1 MNKFY
6 FSKVIKSTCG
16 CLLAGGLLAACSGQK
31 VDGWYVLTDGVKDSV
46 ADTPIVTV
54 ADFRGLQLDSV
65 TADGIT
71 IYTISGG
78 LKPEK
83 IQAFAD
89 ATEKYAGHRIGFLYK
104 GEVIMD
110 PRVNG
115 RIDSGNWQI
124 TEPDREKAFTLY
136 LHLKQTMGAEADAE
150 LPDAEEAAMEEPIL
164 LLPNTAPIT
173 FKQHIAFNQLLT
185 KLRRKY
191 MDDKQKGSSPD
202 IRTYPEFNE
211 IVAIGKPVIAPLLF
225 ILIQKENQ
233 YLLPLYNA
241 IQDPELCS
249 SLPDS
254 RLPEKMEETFTLFV
268 EKVLKQK
275 RHRFGSQQE
284 KLKAIKQLLEE
295 TGSAPDTLHWSPA
308 QLDSIYL
315 LYDYDLFKA
324 AMEIN
329 QKE

>member
-1 MNKFY
+1 M
-6 FSKVIKSTCG
+6 
-16 CLLAGGLLAACSGQK
+16 LASSLLAACSGQK
-31 VDGWYVLTDGVKDSV
+31 ADGWYVLTDGVKDSV

-54 ADFRGLQLDSV
+54 SDFRGLQLDSA
-65 TADGIT
+65 TADGVT
-71 IYTISGG
+71 TYVLSGG

-83 IQAFAD
+83 VQAFAD
-89 ATEKYAGHRIGFLYK
+89 ATEKNIGHRIGFLYK

-124 TEPDREKAFTLY
+124 VQQDREKAFTLY

-185 KLRRKY
+185 ELRRKY
-191 MDDKQKGSSPD
+191 MNDKQKGSSPD

-225 ILIQKENQ
+225 ILIQQENQ

-241 IQDPELCS
+241 IQAPELCS

-254 RLPEKMEETFTLFV
+254 RLPEKMEDTFTLFV

-275 RHRFGSQQE
+275 RHRFGNQQE
-284 KLKAIKQLLEE
+284 KLKAIKQLLKD
-295 TGSAPDTLHWSPA
+295 TGSVPDTLHWSPA

-324 AMEIN
+324 AMEMN

>member
-16 CLLAGGLLAACSGQK
+16 CLLAGGLLAACSGRK
-31 VDGWYVLTDGVKDSV
+31 ADGWYVLTDGVKDSV
-46 ADTPIVTV
+46 ADTPIATV

-71 IYTISGG
+71 TYIISGG

-89 ATEKYAGHRIGFLYK
+89 ATEKYAGHRIGFLYN
-104 GEVIMD
+104 GEVLMD

-124 TEPDREKAFTLY
+124 TEPEREKAFTLY

-164 LLPNTAPIT
+164 LLPNTTPIT
-173 FKQHIAFNQLLT
+173 FKQHIALT
-185 KLRRKY
+185 KLLTALGQKY
-191 MDDKQKGSSPD
+191 MDEKQKGISPD

-225 ILIQKENQ
+225 ILIQQENQ

-275 RHRFGSQQE
+275 RHRFGNQQE
-284 KLKAIKQLLEE
+284 KLKAIKQLLKD
-295 TGSAPDTLHWSPA
+295 TGSVPDTLHWSPA

-324 AMEIN
+324 AMEMN

>member
-1 MNKFY
+1 
-6 FSKVIKSTCG
+6 
-16 CLLAGGLLAACSGQK
+16 
-31 VDGWYVLTDGVKDSV
+31 
-46 ADTPIVTV
+46 
-54 ADFRGLQLDSV
+54 
-65 TADGIT
+65 
-71 IYTISGG
+71 
-78 LKPEK
+78 
-83 IQAFAD
+83 
-89 ATEKYAGHRIGFLYK
+89 
-104 GEVIMD
+104 
-110 PRVNG
+110 
-115 RIDSGNWQI
+115 
-124 TEPDREKAFTLY
+124 
-136 LHLKQTMGAEADAE
+136 MGAEADAE

-185 KLRRKY
+185 ELRRKY
-191 MDDKQKGSSPD
+191 MNDKQKGSSPD

-225 ILIQKENQ
+225 ILIQQENQ

-241 IQDPELCS
+241 IQAPELCS

-254 RLPEKMEETFTLFV
+254 RLPEKMEDTFTLFV

-275 RHRFGSQQE
+275 RHRFGNQQE
-284 KLKAIKQLLEE
+284 KLKAIKQLLKD
-295 TGSAPDTLHWSPA
+295 TGSVPDTLHWSPA

-324 AMEIN
+324 AMEMN

>member
-6 FSKVIKSTCG
+6 FSRVIKGTCG
-16 CLLAGGLLAACSGQK
+16 CLLAGGLLAACSGK
-31 VDGWYVLTDGVKDSV
+31 KADGWYVLTDGVKDSV

-71 IYTISGG
+71 TYTISGG

-89 ATEKYAGHRIGFLYK
+89 ATEKYAGHRIGFLYN
-104 GEVIMD
+104 GEVLID

-124 TEPDREKAFTLY
+124 TEPEREKAFTLY

-173 FKQHIAFNQLLT
+173 FKQHIAFNKLLT
-185 KLRRKY
+185 ALGRKY
-191 MDDKQKGSSPD
+191 MDEKQKGISPD
-202 IRTYPEFNE
+202 IRTYPEFEE

-249 SLPDS
+249 SLPDN

-275 RHRFGSQQE
+275 RHRFGSKKE

-295 TGSAPDTLHWSPA
+295 TGSVPDTLHWSPA

>member
-16 CLLAGGLLAACSGQK
+16 CLLAGGLLAACGGQK
-31 VDGWYVLTDGVKDSV
+31 ADGWYVLTDGVKDSV

-71 IYTISGG
+71 TYTISGG

-89 ATEKYAGHRIGFLYK
+89 ATEKYAGHRIGFLYN
-104 GEVIMD
+104 GEVLMD
-110 PRVNG
+110 PCVNG

-124 TEPDREKAFTLY
+124 VQQEREKAFTLY
-136 LHLKQTMGAEADAE
+136 LQLKQTMGAEADAE

-275 RHRFGSQQE
+275 RHRFGNQQE

-324 AMEIN
+324 AMEMSQN
-329 QKE
+329 E

>member
-1 MNKFY
+1 MSKFY

-16 CLLAGGLLAACSGQK
+16 CLLAGGLLAACGGQK
-31 VDGWYVLTDGVKDSV
+31 ADGWYVLTDGVKDSV

-89 ATEKYAGHRIGFLYK
+89 ATEKYTGHRIGFLYK

-110 PRVNG
+110 PRANG

-124 TEPDREKAFTLY
+124 TEPEREKAFTLY
-136 LHLKQTMGAEADAE
+136 LHLKQVMGAEADAE

-173 FKQHIAFNQLLT
+173 FKQHIAFNKLLT
-185 KLRRKY
+185 ALGRKY
-191 MDDKQKGSSPD
+191 MDEKQKGISPD

-211 IVAIGKPVIAPLLF
+211 IVAIGKPIIAPLLF

-275 RHRFGSQQE
+275 RHRFDSQQE
-284 KLKAIKQLLEE
+284 KLEAIKQLLEE

-324 AMEIN
+324 AMEMSQN
-329 QKE
+329 E

>member
-16 CLLAGGLLAACSGQK
+16 CLLAGGLLAACSGK
-31 VDGWYVLTDGVKDSV
+31 KADGWYVLTDGVKDSV

-89 ATEKYAGHRIGFLYK
+89 ATEKYTGHRIGFLYN
-104 GEVIMD
+104 GEVLMD
-110 PRVNG
+110 PCVNG

-124 TEPDREKAFTLY
+124 TEPEREKAFTLY

-173 FKQHIAFNQLLT
+173 FKQHIAFNKLLT
-185 KLRRKY
+185 SLGRKY
-191 MDDKQKGSSPD
+191 MDEKQKGSSPD

-254 RLPEKMEETFTLFV
+254 RLSEKMEETFTLFV

-275 RHRFGSQQE
+275 RHRFSTQQE

-295 TGSAPDTLHWSPA
+295 TGSVPDTLHWSPA

>member
-1 MNKFY
+1 MSKFY
-6 FSKVIKSTCG
+6 FSKVIKGTCG
-16 CLLAGGLLAACSGQK
+16 CLLAGGLLAACSGK
-31 VDGWYVLTDGVKDSV
+31 KADGWYVLTDGVKDSV

-54 ADFRGLQLDSV
+54 SDFRGLQLDSA
-65 TADGIT
+65 TADGVTTYIL
-71 IYTISGG
+71 SGG

-83 IQAFAD
+83 VQVFAD
-89 ATEKYAGHRIGFLYK
+89 ATEKYTGHRIGFLYN
-104 GEVIMD
+104 GEVLID

-124 TEPDREKAFTLY
+124 TEPEREKAFTLY

-173 FKQHIAFNQLLT
+173 FKQHIAFNKLLT
-185 KLRRKY
+185 ALGRKY
-191 MDDKQKGSSPD
+191 MDEKQKGISPD
-202 IRTYPEFNE
+202 IRTYPEFEE

-249 SLPDS
+249 SLPDN

-275 RHRFGSQQE
+275 RHRFGSKKE

-295 TGSAPDTLHWSPA
+295 TGSVPDTLHWSPA

>member
-16 CLLAGGLLAACSGQK
+16 CLLAGGLLAACSGK
-31 VDGWYVLTDGVKDSV
+31 KADGWYVLTDGVKDSV
-46 ADTPIVTV
+46 ADTPIATV

-71 IYTISGG
+71 TYIISGG

-89 ATEKYAGHRIGFLYK
+89 ATEKYAGHRIGFLYN
-104 GEVIMD
+104 GEVLMD
-110 PRVNG
+110 PCVNG
-115 RIDSGNWQI
+115 RIESGNWQI
-124 TEPDREKAFTLY
+124 TEPEREKAFTLY

-164 LLPNTAPIT
+164 LLPNTTPIT
-173 FKQHIAFNQLLT
+173 FKQHIALT
-185 KLRRKY
+185 KLLTALGQKY
-191 MDDKQKGSSPD
+191 MDEKQKGISPD

-225 ILIQKENQ
+225 ILIQQENQ

-275 RHRFGSQQE
+275 RHRFGNQQE
-284 KLKAIKQLLEE
+284 KLKAIKQLLKD
-295 TGSAPDTLHWSPA
+295 TGSVPDTLHWSPA

-324 AMEIN
+324 AMEMN

>member
-1 MNKFY
+1 MSKFY
-6 FSKVIKSTCG
+6 FSKIIKGTCG
-16 CLLAGGLLAACSGQK
+16 CLLAGGLLAACSGK
-31 VDGWYVLTDGVKDSV
+31 KADGWYVLTDGVKDSV

-89 ATEKYAGHRIGFLYK
+89 TTEKYTGHRIGFLYN
-104 GEVIMD
+104 GEVLID

-124 TEPDREKAFTLY
+124 TEPEREKAFTLY

-173 FKQHIAFNQLLT
+173 FKQHIAFNKLLT
-185 KLRRKY
+185 ALGRKY
-191 MDDKQKGSSPD
+191 MDEKQKGISPD

-241 IQDPELCS
+241 IQAPELCS

-254 RLPEKMEETFTLFV
+254 RLSEKIEETFTLFV

-275 RHRFGSQQE
+275 RHRFGTQQE

-295 TGSAPDTLHWSPA
+295 TGSVPDTLHWSPA

>member
-6 FSKVIKSTCG
+6 FSKIIKGTCG
-16 CLLAGGLLAACSGQK
+16 CLLAGGLLAACSGK
-31 VDGWYVLTDGVKDSV
+31 KADGWYVLTDGVKDSV

-89 ATEKYAGHRIGFLYK
+89 TTEKYTGHRIGFLYK

-124 TEPDREKAFTLY
+124 TEPEREKAFTLY

-173 FKQHIAFNQLLT
+173 FKQHIAFNKLLT
-185 KLRRKY
+185 ALGRKY
-191 MDDKQKGSSPD
+191 MDEKQKGISPD

-249 SLPDS
+249 SLPDN

-295 TGSAPDTLHWSPA
+295 TGSVPDTLHWSPT

>member
-1 MNKFY
+1 MNKFHI
-6 FSKVIKSTCG
+6 SKSIKSTCG
-16 CLLAGGLLAACSGQK
+16 CLLAGGLLAACGGQK
-31 VDGWYVLTDGVKDSV
+31 ADGWYVLTDGVKDSV
-46 ADTPIVTV
+46 ADSPIVTV
-54 ADFRGLQLDSV
+54 ADFRGLQLDSA
-65 TADGIT
+65 TADGVT
-71 IYTISGG
+71 TYVLSGG

-83 IQAFAD
+83 VQVFAD
-89 ATEKYAGHRIGFLYK
+89 ATEKNTGRRIGFLYK

-124 TEPDREKAFTLY
+124 VQQDREKAFTLY
-136 LHLKQTMGAEADAE
+136 LQLKQVMGAEADAE

-185 KLRRKY
+185 ELRRKY
-191 MDDKQKGSSPD
+191 MDEKQKGGSPD
-202 IRTYPEFNE
+202 IRTYPEFHE

-225 ILIQKENQ
+225 ILIQQENQ

-249 SLPDS
+249 ALPDS

-275 RHRFGSQQE
+275 RHRFGTQQE
-284 KLKAIKQLLEE
+284 KLQAIKQLLKD
-295 TGSAPDTLHWSPA
+295 TGSVPDTLHWSPA

-324 AMEIN
+324 AMEIDQN
-329 QKE
+329 E

>member
-6 FSKVIKSTCG
+6 FSKVIKGTCG
-16 CLLAGGLLAACSGQK
+16 CLLAGGLLAACSGK
-31 VDGWYVLTDGVKDSV
+31 KADGWYVLTDGVKDSV

-89 ATEKYAGHRIGFLYK
+89 ATEKYTGHRIGFLYK

-124 TEPDREKAFTLY
+124 TEPEREKAFTLY

-173 FKQHIAFNQLLT
+173 FKQHMAFNKLLT
-185 KLRRKY
+185 SLGRKY
-191 MDDKQKGSSPD
+191 MDEKQKGNSPD

-249 SLPDS
+249 SLPDN

-275 RHRFGSQQE
+275 RHRFGSKKE

-295 TGSAPDTLHWSPA
+295 TGSVPDTLHWSPA

>member
-16 CLLAGGLLAACSGQK
+16 CLLTGGLLAACSGQK
-31 VDGWYVLTDGVKDSV
+31 ADGWYVLTDGVKDSV
-46 ADTPIVTV
+46 ADTPIATV

-71 IYTISGG
+71 TYIISGG
-78 LKPEK
+78 LKPER

-89 ATEKYAGHRIGFLYK
+89 ATEKYAGHRIGFLYN
-104 GEVIMD
+104 GEVLMD

-124 TEPDREKAFTLY
+124 TEPEREKAFTLY

-254 RLPEKMEETFTLFV
+254 RLPEKMEDTFTLFV

-295 TGSAPDTLHWSPA
+295 TGSVPDTLHWSPA

>member
-1 MNKFY
+1 MSKFY
-6 FSKVIKSTCG
+6 FSKAIKDTCG
-16 CLLAGGLLAACSGQK
+16 CLLASSLLAACSGQK
-31 VDGWYVLTDGVKDSV
+31 ADGWYVLTDGVKDSV

-54 ADFRGLQLDSV
+54 SDFRGLQLDSA
-65 TADGIT
+65 TADGVT
-71 IYTISGG
+71 TYVLSGG

-83 IQAFAD
+83 VQAFAD
-89 ATEKYAGHRIGFLYK
+89 ATEKNIGHRIGFLYK

-124 TEPDREKAFTLY
+124 VQQDREKAFTLY

-185 KLRRKY
+185 ELRRKY
-191 MDDKQKGSSPD
+191 MNDKQKGSSPD

-225 ILIQKENQ
+225 ILIQQENQ

-241 IQDPELCS
+241 IQAPELCS

-254 RLPEKMEETFTLFV
+254 RLPEKMEDTFTLFV

-275 RHRFGSQQE
+275 RHRFGNQQE
-284 KLKAIKQLLEE
+284 KLKAIKQLLKD
-295 TGSAPDTLHWSPA
+295 TGSVPDTLHWSPA

-324 AMEIN
+324 AMEMN